1 MYLASELIIKA
12 YNGLIK
18 LDTSEGKS
26 RQEKISGLRH
36 LIATSRL
43 LSENGGAEV
52 DLSVGSSSRERFI
65 EAVGEVV
72 SLDDSGL
79 YTKDFAQKL
88 DRKRDY
94 SVGSNFYTTR
104 LAASSSRDI
113 KYPGRPKDAPLLL
126 LQKEH
131 ASILAGVKETLSS
144 AYGIDNIKIQLC
156 IWLLRR
162 EDFDVHEETVA
173 SEAFRTLI
181 KDKLTEK
188 YTDDIVNSIIP
199 DDSETSDFL
208 SDADT
213 ALFASTP
220 PDLSAITESPTEEDD
235 ESRYVANVL
244 TNDLGDEDPVFE
256 TVQQLLNRGS
266 KGILFSGPPGTS
278 KTWYALKVAVK
289 IIDGDENR
297 LERVQFHP
305 AFNYE
310 DFIEG
315 LVSTGSP
322 MGTEPLFSPKDKVFL
337 NLCDRARENIDD
349 PYILIIDEFS
359 RGDPSKIFGELL
371 TYIEP
376 DYREISFRLPYS
388 EKQTTIPQNVLIFA
402 TMNPYD
408 KSVSDLDSAMERRFE
423 VLELGPSIDILK
435 DLLSQSGVKG
445 ELLGKVINFFNTA
458 NRLSPH
464 GFGHTYFK
472 GVKGEIDFIL
482 LWNHKLKF
490 IFEKMFRFE
499 EDAYAEV
506 RNAYLEIISE
516 AQKESIA

>member
-12 YNGLIK
+12 YNGLIE

-26 RQEKISGLRH
+26 RKEKISGLRH
-36 LIATSRL
+36 LIATSKL
-43 LSENGGAEV
+43 LSENGGTEV
-52 DLSVGSSSRERFI
+52 DLSVGSPSRERFV

-72 SLDDSGL
+72 SLGDSGL
-79 YTKDFAQKL
+79 YTKDFARELDQK
-88 DRKRDY
+88 DDY
-94 SVGSNFYTTR
+94 GVGSNFYTTR
-104 LAASSSRDI
+104 LAASRSRDI
-113 KYPGRPKDAPLLL
+113 RYPGRPANGHLLFL
-126 LQKEH
+126 RQEH
-131 ASILAGVKETLSS
+131 ASILSDISETLSS
-144 AYGIDNIKIQLC
+144 AYDIDNIKIQLC
-156 IWLLRR
+156 VWLLRA
-162 EDFDVHEETVA
+162 EDFGAQEETITT
-173 SEAFRTLI
+173 EAFRTLV

-188 YTDDIVNSIIP
+188 YTDDIVNSIVP
-199 DDSETSDFL
+199 GESETSAFL
-208 SDADT
+208 SDAGSV
-213 ALFASTP
+213 LFASTP
-220 PDLSAITESPTEEDD
+220 PDLSALTESPTEEDD
-235 ESRYVANVL
+235 TSRYVSTVL
-244 TNDLGDEDPVFE
+244 TNDLDDEDPVFKA
-256 TVQQLLNRGS
+256 VQQLLDRGS

-289 IIDGDENR
+289 IIDGDEER

-322 MGTEPLFSPKDKVFL
+322 TGSEPLFSPRDKVFL
-337 NLCDRARENIDD
+337 NLCDRARENLEE

-388 EKQTTIPQNVLIFA
+388 EKKTTIPQNVLIFA

-435 DLLSQSGVKG
+435 DLLNQSGVNG
-445 ELLGKVINFFNTA
+445 ERLGKVISFFKTA

-472 GVKGEIDFIL
+472 GVKEEIDFIL

-499 EDAYAEV
+499 EDAYADV
-506 RNAYLEIISE
+506 RNAYLGIISE